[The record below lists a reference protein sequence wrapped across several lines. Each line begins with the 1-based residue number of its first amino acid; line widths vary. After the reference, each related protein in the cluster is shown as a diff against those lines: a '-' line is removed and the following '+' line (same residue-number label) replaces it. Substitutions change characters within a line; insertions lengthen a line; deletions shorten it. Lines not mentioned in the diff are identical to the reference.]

1 MMKKFKLLL
10 ILAIGF
16 ALSSCE
22 DPIDLDLDSG
32 RSQLVVDGFLTNE
45 NSVQTIRLS
54 RSADYFLNAPT
65 PGENDAQVQVIG
77 PAGKIFDFQS
87 DGKGNFTYNPTT
99 NGALD
104 SIGFDYE
111 LRLTYNGAVYI
122 SYSTLNPVPPIDSM
136 TVALEEEELGAEE
149 GYYTQYYAR
158 DIPGRTDYYWTKAYK
173 NGVTAYPE
181 DPTFLILSVDAAF
194 GGEGTDGLPFILPI
208 RAAITNED
216 EPFEVDDTSS
226 VELYSLNETVYEFL
240 DQVVVQSQ
248 DGGLFSTPTANI
260 RSNILDVAGN
270 EQEEVLGVFSLSAIS
285 RSQIVISQ

>member
-1 MMKKFKLLL
+1 MKKTRLIYILLL
-10 ILAIGF
+10 SVV
-16 ALSSCE
+16 LSSCE
-22 DPIDLDLDSG
+22 DRIDLELDSG
-32 RSQLVVDGFLTNE
+32 RSQLVVDAFLSNE
-45 NSVQTIRLS
+45 NSIQTIRLS

-65 PGENDAQVQVIG
+65 PSENNAQVQVIG
-77 PAGKIFDFQS
+77 PGGKMFDFQS
-87 DGKGNFTYNPTT
+87 DGDGNFTYNPAS

-104 SIGFDYE
+104 STGFKYQ
-111 LRLTYNGAVYI
+111 LRLTYNNAVYI
-122 SYSTLNPVPPIDSM
+122 SYSTLNPVPTIDSM

-173 NGVTAYPE
+173 NGTTVYPE

-194 GGEGTDGLPFILPI
+194 GGEGADGLPFILPI

-216 EPFEVDDTSS
+216 EPFEVGDTSS
-226 VELYSLNETVYEFL
+226 VELFSLNETVYEYL

-270 EQEEVLGVFSLSAIS
+270 TQEEVLGVFSLSAIS
-285 RSQIVISQ
+285 RSQIVIK